1 MLVTLPLGA
10 LFRVI
15 RVFRGRKNPS
25 CRFSVIS
32 VCSVVHV
39 VSFSRILATLVS
51 LFLCC
56 KLDGDGLFFCH
67 GYLLLDGEWR
77 GAVCS
82 AIKPYRV
89 GGLAFS
95 RYTIGS

>member
-1 MLVTLPLGA
+1 VVGVVC
-10 LFRVI
+10 FS
-15 RVFRGRKNPS
+15 RVF
-25 CRFSVIS
+25 
-32 VCSVVHV
+32 
-39 VSFSRILATLVS
+39 ATLVS
-51 LFLCC
+51 MFLCC

-89 GGLAFS
+89 GNPTVLVGWLLVVLS
-95 RYTIGS
+95 